1 LTSAVRAGIAGLLL
15 GAMVL
20 LVAACAAD
28 DSGGAVAAGG
38 PTTEA
43 VPVDVALVV
52 DISDGTSAPPRHGSI
67 TCQGAAAI
75 GTGFLLDPTVASAA
89 CAVLEADAS
98 VQRRLT
104 DGPAKGLAC
113 TQQYGG
119 PETATIT
126 GTLLGKSVKAD
137 LHRKDGCGVAD
148 WNALRAVL
156 GAS

>member
-1 LTSAVRAGIAGLLL
+1 LSAAVRAAVVGLLL

-20 LVAACAAD
+20 LVAACGGND
-28 DSGGAVAAGG
+28 NGGAVVAGG

-43 VPVDVALVV
+43 PAVDIALVIDV
-52 DISDGTSAPPRHGSI
+52 SDGSSAAPQHGSI
-67 TCQGAAAI
+67 TCQGTAAI
-75 GTGFLLDPTVASAA
+75 GTGFLLGATAAAAA
-89 CAVLEADAS
+89 CAVLKADAS

-126 GTLLGKSVKAD
+126 GTLLGKAVNASVD
-137 LHRKDGCGVAD
+137 RKDGCGIAD
-148 WNALRAVL
+148 WNALRAAL
-156 GAS
+156 GR